1 MGEAPVVAETM
12 DLDTVTVLR
21 GAAAVGNL
29 GCTLMREAGAVG
41 DGQYGGGGT
50 AWNTEKIVTLYLAQQ
65 AHIMLHVP
73 HMNGLLTSSYTDYTD
88 KAVPGWWAAST
99 AT

>member
-1 MGEAPVVAETM
+1 MGEAPVAETM

-21 GAAAVGNL
+21 GAAVAAGNL

-50 AWNTEKIVTLYLAQQ
+50 AC
-65 AHIMLHVP
+65 
-73 HMNGLLTSSYTDYTD
+73 GTD
-88 KAVPGWWAAST
+88 KKFHILNKTPNNHTFVQGQFFD
-99 AT
+99 

>member
-21 GAAAVGNL
+21 GAGEGNL

-50 AWNTEKIVTLYLAQQ
+50 A
-65 AHIMLHVP
+65 
-73 HMNGLLTSSYTDYTD
+73 
-88 KAVPGWWAAST
+88 
-99 AT
+99 

>member
-21 GAAAVGNL
+21 AAAAGEGNL
-29 GCTLMREAGAVG
+29 GWTLMREAGAVG

-50 AWNTEKIVTLYLAQQ
+50 AWGTEKKKSCHKLSSTK
-65 AHIMLHVP
+65 HK
-73 HMNGLLTSSYTDYTD
+73 TSRH
-88 KAVPGWWAAST
+88 ACRVC
-99 AT
+99 

>member
-21 GAAAVGNL
+21 GEVVGNL

-50 AWNTEKIVTLYLAQQ
+50 ACGTGKRVVINSAQQ
-65 AHIMLHVP
+65 NTKQADMHAGSV
-73 HMNGLLTSSYTDYTD
+73 GLTGRLQ
-88 KAVPGWWAAST
+88 
-99 AT
+99 

>member
-12 DLDTVTVLR
+12 DLDTVTVLKE
-21 GAAAVGNL
+21 AAAAAEGNL

-50 AWNTEKIVTLYLAQQ
+50 A
-65 AHIMLHVP
+65 
-73 HMNGLLTSSYTDYTD
+73 
-88 KAVPGWWAAST
+88 
-99 AT
+99 